1 MVGLDFYLGRR
12 RLTIEQYCAANK
24 ISSYSEL
31 CENLKA
37 VGVEAPIESA
47 VSSVFLKPE
56 PPAAVES
63 VPVSP
68 EPTVVKPSKRKENV
82 E

>member
-12 RLTIEQYCAANK
+12 RMTIEQYCAANK
-24 ISSYSEL
+24 ILSYAGL

-37 VGVEAPIESA
+37 VGVAYPNESA
-47 VSSVFLKPE
+47 VSHVFVLPE
-56 PPAAVES
+56 PPAVVE
-63 VPVSP
+63 VAPTPGPVVS
-68 EPTVVKPSKRKENV
+68 KPSKRKENV